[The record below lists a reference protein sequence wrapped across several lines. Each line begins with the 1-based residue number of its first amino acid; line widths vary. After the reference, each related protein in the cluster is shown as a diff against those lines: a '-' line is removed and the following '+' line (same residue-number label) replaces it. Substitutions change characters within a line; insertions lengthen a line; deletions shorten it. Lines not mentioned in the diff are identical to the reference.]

1 MHKLLIK
8 IFIKNHHDLNNP
20 IVRSNYGKLAGFV
33 GIISNFFLSIFKII
47 IGFISMSVSILADGI
62 NNLSDAGASI
72 VTLVGFKLASMPP
85 DEHHPYGHQRIE
97 YLSGVIVSFIIIMVG
112 VLLGKSSIERII
124 NPVEISINFWLLGTL
139 TISLLIKLWQ
149 GFFYLKIGSIISSKT
164 LKATSTD
171 SFNDFI
177 TTTVIIIGI
186 GVYLLSNKRLNID
199 GYLGVL
205 VSIYIIISGIKL
217 IKDTMNPLI
226 GTIPDEAFVNLIDN
240 KIKSYP
246 GVLGIHDLVVHSYG
260 PNQIFITVHVEV
272 ASNQDIMISHDLI
285 DKIER
290 DFRREL
296 KLDLVIHMDPVDI
309 DDQLTKELK
318 QIVETMILELDYQLS
333 IHDFRIIKKETKT
346 NVLFDIVIPPKYE
359 ILPNE
364 LKKIII
370 DKINKYDPSLE
381 AIIKIDEF
389 YLHNSKEIK

>member
-62 NNLSDAGASI
+62 NNLSDAVASI
-72 VTLVGFKLASMPP
+72 VTLIGFKLASMPP

-97 YLSGVIVSFIIIMVG
+97 YLTGVIVSFIIIMVG

-149 GFFYLKIGSIISSKT
+149 GFFYLKMGSIISSKT

-199 GYLGVL
+199 GYLGAL

-226 GTIPDEAFVNLIDN
+226 GTIPDETFVNLIDN

-246 GVLGIHDLVVHSYG
+246 GVLGVHDLVVHSYG

-318 QIVETMILELDYQLS
+318 QIVEMMILEFDHRLS

-346 NVLFDIVIPPKYE
+346 NVLFDIVIPTKYE
-359 ILPNE
+359 ILPKE

-370 DKINKYDPSLE
+370 DKINKYDSSLE